1 MPTGLGEPLA
11 EPASKPDFEA
21 NPLFGGLRKAMGLG
35 RAPRVS
41 AARDP
46 AGQQFLAAL
55 PPDGASGAAQLRC
68 VAGSECCTLRRQ
80 R

>member
-1 MPTGLGEPLA
+1 MPAGLGEPLA
-11 EPASKPDFEA
+11 EPPPKPDFEA
-21 NPLFGGLRKAMGLG
+21 NPLFGGIRKAMGLG

-55 PPDGASGAAQLRC
+55 PPDEGSGASSIAPC
-68 VAGSECCTLRRQ
+68 
-80 R
+80 